1 MTLFAYA
8 LYDKAAETFLEPFF
22 AQSDAAAERGLKY
35 QLTDQRSQ
43 LSMFPQ
49 DFVLYKLGAYDTD
62 SGFLTPFDENK
73 RLREIRDFFAVKDE
87 GEASV

>member
-1 MTLFAYA
+1 MILFTYA

-49 DFVLYKLGAYDTD
+49 DFVLYKLGTYDTD
-62 SGFLTPFDENK
+62 SALLTAYSENK
-73 RLREIRDFFAVKDE
+73 RLREIKDFFSQAGDE
-87 GEASV
+87 NV